1 MIEGIFISSS
11 GMLPKAT
18 RQEAI
23 ANNLANVEVPGFKR
37 DNLFM
42 REVLEAKKRLSG
54 DYPDWR
60 LNRIEGLWTDM
71 DQGDLRRTGDMF
83 DMALTGQGF
92 FAVRTP
98 EGVRYT
104 RNGNF
109 TKNSEGMLV
118 TPLGYPIL
126 DENNAEITLP
136 ENVQVPLID
145 GTGTVRAQDELTGEA
160 QLIGKLQIVDFPD
173 LYDRVARAQCPFQPP
188 LQKSP
193 VGLFIAQP
201 GTRQVPA
208 EGVKVSQGYL
218 EESNVNPVLEMVKM
232 IDIFRAYEADQ
243 RAVQI
248 QDGTLDRA
256 VNDVGVVR
264 R

>member
-1 MIEGIFISSS
+1 MIEGIFISAS
-11 GMLPKAT
+11 GLLPKST

-60 LNRIEGLWTDM
+60 LNRLEGLWTDM

-83 DMALTGQGF
+83 NMALTGSGF
-92 FAVRTP
+92 FAVQTP
-98 EGVRYT
+98 DGIQYT
-104 RNGNF
+104 RNGTF
-109 TKNSEGMLV
+109 AKNSEGVLV
-118 TPLGYPIL
+118 TPLGYPVL
-126 DENNAEITLP
+126 DENNAAITLP
-136 ENVQVPLID
+136 ETAQVPLVAGD
-145 GTGTVRAQDELTGEA
+145 GTVRVRDDLTGED
-160 QLIGKLQIVDFPD
+160 QLIGKIQVVDFPE
-173 LYDRVARAQCPFQPP
+173 LYDTVARAQSPYQPP

-193 VGLFIAQP
+193 VGLFTAQP
-201 GTRQVPA
+201 GTNPVPA
-208 EGVKVSQGYL
+208 EGVEISQGFL
-218 EESNVNPVLEMVKM
+218 EESNVDPVLEMVKM

-243 RAVQI
+243 RAAQI